1 MNMIVAIR
9 NLLKRNLD
17 PETFRSVGMIWWY
30 GKFYVP
36 RRIAST
42 VVRRNAV
49 VHGPP
54 SGLVDQLRGINVFA
68 PTAMCRSM
76 TKYGS
81 DKGNSWHNYTT
92 IYSELFGS
100 LRNQPLRIF
109 ELGLGRDHPDL
120 AETIGVDGLAG
131 ASLRGWR
138 EIFPNAVVFG
148 ADIDRTILFEEDRI
162 QTFYCDQLD
171 SGAIRDL
178 WAQPA
183 LVDKMDI
190 LIEDGLHTFEGNA
203 SFLAGSLNHVRP
215 GGFYSI
221 EDILA
226 KDLEQWHKQLPGYAS
241 QYPNCDFAL
250 LELPNAF
257 NDYDN
262 NMLIIRKRD

>member
-1 MNMIVAIR
+1 
-9 NLLKRNLD
+9 
-17 PETFRSVGMIWWY
+17 
-30 GKFYVP
+30 
-36 RRIAST
+36 
-42 VVRRNAV
+42 
-49 VHGPP
+49 
-54 SGLVDQLRGINVFA
+54 
-68 PTAMCRSM
+68 MCRIM

-109 ELGLGRDHPDL
+109 ELGLGRDHPNL
-120 AETIGVDGLAG
+120 AESIGMDGLPG

-138 EIFPNAVVFG
+138 EIFQNALIFG
-148 ADIDRTILFEEDRI
+148 ADIDRSILFTEDRI

-171 SGAIRDL
+171 SGVIRDL

-183 LVDKMDI
+183 LTDEMDI
-190 LIEDGLHTFEGNA
+190 IIEDGLHTFEGNA
-203 SFLAGSLNHVRP
+203 SFLAGSLEHVRP

-226 KDLEQWHKQLPGYAS
+226 KDLEQWHKHLPGYAS
-241 QYPNCDFAL
+241 QYPHCDFAL
-250 LELPNAF
+250 LELPNAV

-262 NMLIIRKRD
+262 NMLIIRKRS